1 MIYKDRV
8 TIKTK
13 KYWGGAAT
21 QKQGGEANTIHEQNL
36 DSEQAYSIL
45 VNFNPALAR
54 TWRLHTAILRSG
66 KAHCGVN
73 LIILSCMQTLINMN
87 S

>member
-8 TIKTK
+8 TINRKI
-13 KYWGGAAT
+13 WGEAAT
-21 QKQGGEANTIHEQNL
+21 QKQGGEVNKTHEQNL
-36 DSEQAYSIL
+36 DLKQACNIL
-45 VNFNPALAR
+45 VNFYPAHAR

-66 KAHCGVN
+66 NAHCGVN